1 MSIDVKRLSG
11 GIPNTRWNPVVGPS
25 TTEFVERKLKQR
37 SAPDADAMQRVVSEA
52 ATILGR
58 SVPPTELAGQDA
70 GLVVG
75 YVQSGKTLSFTT
87 VTALARDNGYGM
99 VILLAGTAVA
109 LKGQSEDRLTI
120 DLGMSEI
127 QHDWRKFENPEVKGG
142 HAADI
147 EKVLR
152 AWKGSRG
159 GAPGTAKRSILIT
172 VLKHHQRLK
181 NLSEVLKRVDLNDV
195 PVLIIDDES
204 DQAGLNA
211 KAGKNLKTGENE
223 LSSTYRRILELKAT
237 IPHHTYLQYTATP
250 QANLLIAVADVLS
263 PSFAELVSPGVGYV
277 GGKDFFSENTPLCFE
292 IPIQQVPTVQNPLTE
307 APETLQQALQLF
319 ILGAAHHNVTRGK
332 GNRSMMVHPSQRTAP
347 HTDYKEW
354 IDGLLDHWREF
365 LEQPE
370 CSAVRTEFKRA
381 LRESYDELKRTFPA
395 LDSFDTLVNALPE
408 VLSEIKVVKVNSNDD
423 GQKAVK
429 WNDWPYW
436 ILVGGQKLDRGFTVE
451 GLTVS
456 YMPRTAST
464 NADTLQQRAR
474 FFGYKKSYEGLCRV
488 FLLNDVIDAFESYVE
503 SEEFVRN
510 ALAAHRG
517 KPLQAWKRD
526 FILNRALSPTRR
538 AVIGRSIAPVEMD
551 EGWVVP
557 RSLYFDA
564 EAVHHNRQ
572 LFKRKAAE
580 WSQAHG
586 AVDAAKRP
594 EFKDVRRDSPR
605 NILIEGVP
613 IDEVLDFLLDVGI
626 RSVDDSTDIA
636 ATAISLVKQRDDA
649 RNDAKRRGVA
659 YAPPLADVILVGN
672 LSTTGLKGRSLTA
685 EGKINNLFVG
695 ESPKG
700 AASIHELNYVG
711 DRALF
716 TSGRVTLHLRY
727 LVFSPDSRIDPRITD
742 CVPWFSIHLPEVVAK
757 DCVIEEL

>member
-1 MSIDVKRLSG
+1 MTKTIVVERLSG
-11 GIPNTRWNPVVGPS
+11 GTLDTRWTPAVGPF
-25 TTEFVERKLKQR
+25 TKEFVERKLKQR
-37 SAPDADAMQRVVSEA
+37 GAPDTEAMERIVTEA

-58 SVPPTELAGQDA
+58 CVPPTEPSGQDA

-87 VTALARDNGYGM
+87 VTALARDNGYGV

-127 QHDWRKFENPEVKGG
+127 QHDWRKFENPEFKGG

-147 EKVLR
+147 ERVLR
-152 AWKGSRG
+152 AWSSSRG
-159 GAPGTAKRSILIT
+159 GAPGTAKRSVLIT

-181 NLSEVLKRVDLNDV
+181 SLREVLERVGLNGV

-211 KAGKNLKTGENE
+211 KAGKNLRNGANE
-223 LSSTYRRILELKAT
+223 LSSTYQRILELKT
-237 IPHHTYLQYTATP
+237 VIPHHTYLQYTATP

-263 PSFAELVSPGVGYV
+263 PSFAELVSPGDGYV
-277 GGKDFFSENTPLCFE
+277 GGKDFFSSNKPLCFE
-292 IPIQQVPTVQNPLTE
+292 IPAQQVPTLQNPLTE
-307 APETLQQALQLF
+307 APQSLQQALQLF
-319 ILGAAHHNVTRGK
+319 VLGAAHHSVTRGK

-354 IDGLLDHWREF
+354 LDGLLEHWRDF
-365 LEQPE
+365 LEQPKS
-370 CSAVRTEFKRA
+370 SAVRKELECSF
-381 LRESYDELKRTFPA
+381 RENYDELLRTFP
-395 LDSFDTLVNALPE
+395 TLEPFEKLVDALPE
-408 VLSEIKVVKVNSNDD
+408 VFSEVKVVKVNSNAD

-474 FFGYKKSYEGLCRV
+474 FLGYKKSYEGLCRV
-488 FLLNDVIDAFESYVE
+488 FLLDNVIDAFESYVE
-503 SEEFVRN
+503 SEEFVRG
-510 ALAAHRG
+510 ALAEHRG
-517 KPLQAWKRD
+517 KPLQEWKRD

-538 AVIGRSIAPVEMD
+538 AVIGRRVIQVDMD

-557 RSLYFDA
+557 GSLYFDDK
-564 EAVHHNRQ
+564 AVLYNRD
-572 LFKRKAAE
+572 LFERKAAE
-580 WSQAHG
+580 WKQAHG
-586 AVDAAKRP
+586 AVDASERP
-594 EFKDVRRDSPR
+594 EFKDLRHDSAR

-613 IDEVLDFLLDVGI
+613 VGEVLDFLLEARI
-626 RSVDDSTDIA
+626 RSLDDSTDIA
-636 ATAISLVKQRDDA
+636 AAAISLVKHRDESD
-649 RNDAKRRGVA
+649 V
-659 YAPPLADVILVGN
+659 PVLVDVILVGN
-672 LSTTGLKGRSLTA
+672 LSTVGLTGRGLTTG
-685 EGKINNLFVG
+685 GKINNLFVG

-700 AASIHELNYVG
+700 AASIDQLNYVG
-711 DRALF
+711 DRALY
-716 TSGRVTLHLRY
+716 TPGRVTLHMRY
-727 LVFSPDSRIDPRITD
+727 LVFKPDSRIESRVAG
-742 CVPWFSIHLPEVVAK
+742 CVPWFSIHLPESVAK

>member
-1 MSIDVKRLSG
+1 MNIVVERLG
-11 GIPNTRWNPVVGPS
+11 GGTLDTRWTPAVGPF
-25 TTEFVERKLKQR
+25 TEEFVQRKLKQR
-37 SAPDADAMQRVVSEA
+37 GAPDEDAMGRVVTEA

-58 SVPPTELAGQDA
+58 CVPPTQSAGQDA

-87 VTALARDNGYGM
+87 VTALARDNGYGV

-127 QHDWRKFENPEVKGG
+127 QHDWRKFENPEVKAG

-152 AWKGSRG
+152 AWSGSRG
-159 GAPGTAKRSILIT
+159 GAPGTAKRSVLIT

-181 NLSEVLKRVDLNDV
+181 NLREVLERVDLDGV

-211 KAGKNLKTGENE
+211 KAGRNRRTGENE
-223 LSSTYRRILELKAT
+223 LSSTYRRILELKAAL
-237 IPHHTYLQYTATP
+237 PHHTYLQYTATP

-263 PSFAELVSPGVGYV
+263 PSFAELVSPGDGYV
-277 GGKDFFSENTPLCFE
+277 GGRDFFSESKPLCFE
-292 IPIQQVPTVQNPLTE
+292 IPAAQVPTVQNPLTE
-307 APETLQQALQLF
+307 APQTLQQALQLF
-319 ILGAAHHNVTRGK
+319 ILGAAHHSVTRGK

-354 IDGLLDHWREF
+354 LDSLLEHWRDF
-365 LEQPE
+365 LEQPKG
-370 CSAVRTEFKRA
+370 SAVRKELEIS
-381 LRESYDELKRTFPA
+381 LRENYNELLRTFPS
-395 LDSFDTLVNALPE
+395 LEPFDKLVEALPD
-408 VLSEIKVVKVNSNDD
+408 VFSELKVVKVNSNVD
-423 GQKAVK
+423 GQKSVK

-436 ILVGGQKLDRGFTVE
+436 ILIGGQKLDRGFTVE
-451 GLTVS
+451 GLTIS
-456 YMPRTAST
+456 YMPRTASS

-474 FFGYKKSYEGLCRV
+474 FLGYKRSYEGLCRV
-488 FLLNDVIDAFESYVE
+488 FLLNDVIDAFASYVE
-503 SEEFVRN
+503 SEEFVRK

-517 KPLQAWKRD
+517 KPLQEWKRD
-526 FILNRALSPTRR
+526 FILHRALSPTRR
-538 AVIGRSIAPVEMD
+538 AVVGRSVVPVDMD

-557 RSLYFDA
+557 GALYFDA
-564 EAVHHNRQ
+564 DAVRHNRQ
-572 LFKRKAAE
+572 LFERKAAA
-580 WSQAHG
+580 WKQTHG
-586 AVDAAKRP
+586 TVDATQRP
-594 EFKDVRRDSPR
+594 EFKDVRRDSSR

-613 IDEVLDFLLDVGI
+613 IDELLDFLLDVRI

-636 ATAISLVKQRDDA
+636 ATAISLVKHRDDP
-649 RNDAKRRGVA
+649 DV
-659 YAPPLADVILVGN
+659 PPLIDVILVGN
-672 LSTTGLKGRSLTA
+672 LSTDGLTGRGLTA
-685 EGKINNLFVG
+685 DGQINNLFVG

-700 AASIHELNYVG
+700 AESIDQLNYVG

-716 TSGRVTLHLRY
+716 TQGRVTLHLRY
-727 LVFSPDSRIDPRITD
+727 LVFKQDARVDSSIAN
-742 CVPWFSIHLPEVVAK
+742 CVPWFAIHLPEFVAK

>member
-1 MSIDVKRLSG
+1 MNIVVERLG
-11 GIPNTRWNPVVGPS
+11 GGTLDTRWTPVVGPF
-25 TTEFVERKLKQR
+25 TKEFVERKLKQR
-37 SAPDADAMQRVVSEA
+37 GAPDADAMERIVTEA

-58 SVPPTELAGQDA
+58 CVPPTESAGKDA

-87 VTALARDNGYGM
+87 VTALARDNGYGV

-127 QHDWRKFENPEVKGG
+127 QHDWRKFENPENKAG

-147 EKVLR
+147 GKVLR
-152 AWKGSRG
+152 AWSGSRG
-159 GAPGTAKRSILIT
+159 GAPGTAKRSVLIT

-181 NLSEVLKRVDLNDV
+181 NLRDTLERVDLAGV

-211 KAGKNLKTGENE
+211 KAGKNLRTGSNE
-223 LSSTYRRILELKAT
+223 LSSTYRRILELRAV

-263 PSFAELVSPGVGYV
+263 PSFAELVSPGDGYV
-277 GGKDFFSENTPLCFE
+277 GGGDFFSEDKPLCFE
-292 IPIQQVPTVQNPLTE
+292 IPLQQVPTMQNPLIE
-307 APETLQQALQLF
+307 APQTLQQALQLF
-319 ILGAAHHNVTRGK
+319 ILGAAHHSITRGK

-354 IDGLLDHWREF
+354 LDGLLEHWRDF
-365 LEQPE
+365 LEQPKG
-370 CSAVRTEFKRA
+370 SAVRRELEGS
-381 LRESYDELKRTFPA
+381 LRENYDELLRTFPT
-395 LDSFDTLVNALPE
+395 LEPFDVLVDALPD
-408 VLSEIKVVKVNSNDD
+408 VFSELKVVKVNSNAD

-429 WNDWPYW
+429 WNEWPYW

-451 GLTVS
+451 GLTIS

-488 FLLNDVIDAFESYVE
+488 FLLDDVIDAFESYVE
-503 SEEFVRN
+503 SEEFVRG
-510 ALAAHRG
+510 ALAEHRG
-517 KPLQAWKRD
+517 KPLQEWKRD
-526 FILNRALSPTRR
+526 FILNRVLNPTRR
-538 AVIGRSIAPVEMD
+538 SVIGRRVVQVEMD

-557 RSLYFDA
+557 GSLYFDA
-564 EAVHHNRQ
+564 EAVLHNRQ
-572 LFKRKAAE
+572 LFERKASA
-580 WSQAHG
+580 WKDAYG
-586 AVDAAKRP
+586 AVDAAHRP

-605 NILIEGVP
+605 NILVEGVP
-613 IDEVLDFLLDVGI
+613 INEVLDFLLDARI
-626 RSVDDSTDIA
+626 RSLDDSTDIA
-636 ATAISLVKQRDDA
+636 ATAISLVKH
-649 RNDAKRRGVA
+649 RNEAEEPALV
-659 YAPPLADVILVGN
+659 DVILVGN
-672 LSTTGLKGRSLTA
+672 LSTGGLTGRSLTA
-685 EGKINNLFVG
+685 DGRINNLFVG

-700 AASIHELNYVG
+700 AASIDQLNYVG
-711 DRALF
+711 DRALY
-716 TSGRVTLHLRY
+716 SRGRVTLHLRY
-727 LVFSPDSRIDPRITD
+727 LVFKPDTRIDASITD
-742 CVPWFSIHLPEVVAK
+742 CVPWFSIHLPEPVAK

>member
-1 MSIDVKRLSG
+1 MNIFVERLDG
-11 GIPNTRWNPVVGPS
+11 TPLDTRWSPVVGPF
-25 TTEFVERKLKQR
+25 TREFVERKLKQR
-37 SAPDADAMQRVVSEA
+37 GAPDADAMDRVVTEA

-58 SVPPTELAGQDA
+58 CVPPTDPAGQDA
-70 GLVVG
+70 GIVVG

-109 LKGQSEDRLTI
+109 LKGQSENRLTN
-120 DLGMSEI
+120 DLGMNEI
-127 QHDWRKFENPEVKGG
+127 QQDWRKFENPEVKSG

-152 AWKGSRG
+152 SWSSSRG
-159 GAPGTAKRSILIT
+159 GAPGTTKRSILIT

-181 NLSEVLKRVDLNDV
+181 NLRDVLELVNLNGI

-211 KAGKNLKTGENE
+211 KAGKNLQTGSNE

-263 PSFAELVSPGVGYV
+263 PSFAELVSPGEGYV
-277 GGKDFFSENTPLCFE
+277 GGRNFFSLDKPLCFE
-292 IPIQQVPTVQNPLTE
+292 IPLQQVPTVQNPLME
-307 APETLQQALQLF
+307 APQTLQQALQIF
-319 ILGAAHHNVTRGK
+319 ILGAAHHSITRGK

-347 HTDYKEW
+347 HADYKEW
-354 IDGLLDHWREF
+354 VDRLLEHWRDF
-365 LEQPE
+365 LEQPKG
-370 CSAVRTEFKRA
+370 SAVRRELTRN
-381 LRESYDELKRTFPA
+381 LRENYDELLRTFPTIEP
-395 LDSFDTLVNALPE
+395 FDKLVDALPE
-408 VLSEIKVVKVNSNDD
+408 VFSELKVVKVNSNAD

-429 WNDWPYW
+429 WNEWPYW
-436 ILVGGQKLDRGFTVE
+436 ILIGGQKLDRGFTVE

-456 YMPRTAST
+456 YMPRTASI

-488 FLLNDVIDAFESYVE
+488 FLLRDVIDAFESYVE
-503 SEEFVRN
+503 SEEFVRD
-510 ALAAHRG
+510 ALAEHQG
-517 KPLQAWKRD
+517 KPLQDWKRD

-538 AVIGRSIAPVEMD
+538 TVIGRRVVQVEMD

-557 RSLYFDA
+557 GSLYFDA
-564 EAVHHNRQ
+564 EAVLHNQQ
-572 LFKRKAAE
+572 LFERKAAA
-580 WSQAHG
+580 WKQKYG
-586 AVDAAKRP
+586 AIDAAQRSA
-594 EFKDVRRDSPR
+594 FKDVRRDSAR

-613 IDEVLDFLLDVGI
+613 IDEVLDFLLDARV
-626 RSVDDSTDIA
+626 RSLDDSTNIT
-636 ATAISLVKQRDDA
+636 ATAISLVKHRDESEGA
-649 RNDAKRRGVA
+649 ALV
-659 YAPPLADVILVGN
+659 DVILVGN
-672 LSTTGLKGRSLTA
+672 LSTTGLTGRGLTA
-685 EGKINNLFVG
+685 AGRINYLFVG

-700 AASIHELNYVG
+700 ATSINQLNYVG
-711 DRALF
+711 DRALY
-716 TSGRVTLHLRY
+716 TPGRVTLHLRY
-727 LVFSPDSRIDPRITD
+727 LVFKPDSRVDSKIAG
-742 CVPWFSIHLPEVVAK
+742 CVPWFSIHLPEPVAK

>member
-1 MSIDVKRLSG
+1 MNILVERLG
-11 GIPNTRWNPVVGPS
+11 GGTLDTRWTPKVGPF
-25 TTEFVERKLKQR
+25 TKEFVDRKLKQHG
-37 SAPDADAMQRVVSEA
+37 APDVDAMDRVVTEA

-58 SVPPTELAGQDA
+58 CVPPTEPAGQDA

-87 VTALARDNGYGM
+87 VTALARDNGYGV
-99 VILLAGTAVA
+99 VILLAGTALA
-109 LKGQSEDRLTI
+109 LKDQSEDRLTI

-127 QHDWRKFENPEVKGG
+127 QHDWRKFENPELKGG

-152 AWKGSRG
+152 TWIGSRG

-172 VLKHHQRLK
+172 VLKHHKRLE
-181 NLSEVLKRVDLNDV
+181 NLREVLKRVDLTGI

-211 KAGKNLKTGENE
+211 KAGKNLKTGSNE
-223 LSSTYRRILELKAT
+223 LSSTYRRILELKAV

-250 QANLLIAVADVLS
+250 QANLLIAVADILS
-263 PSFAELVSPGVGYV
+263 PSFAELVSPGDGYV
-277 GGKDFFSENTPLCFE
+277 GGRDFFSDDKPLCFD
-292 IPIQQVPTVQNPLTE
+292 IPPQQVPTVQNPLTE
-307 APETLQQALQLF
+307 APQTLQQALQLF
-319 ILGAAHHNVTRGK
+319 ILGAAHHSVTRGK

-354 IDGLLDHWREF
+354 LDGLLEHWRDF
-365 LEQPE
+365 LEQPKG
-370 CSAVRTEFKRA
+370 SAVR
-381 LRESYDELKRTFPA
+381 RELERSLHENYDELLRTFPT
-395 LDSFDTLVNALPE
+395 LEPFDTLVDALPE
-408 VLSEIKVVKVNSNDD
+408 VFSELKVVKVNSNAD
-423 GQKAVK
+423 GHKAVK

-436 ILVGGQKLDRGFTVE
+436 ILIGGQKLDRGFTVE

-474 FFGYKKSYEGLCRV
+474 FLGYKRSYEGLCRV
-488 FLLNDVIDAFESYVE
+488 FLLDDVIDAFESYVE
-503 SEEFVRN
+503 SEEFVRK

-517 KPLQAWKRD
+517 KPLQQWKRD
-526 FILNRALSPTRR
+526 FILNRALSPTRK
-538 AVIGRSIAPVEMD
+538 AVIGRRVVPVGMD

-557 RSLYFDA
+557 RSLYFDT
-564 EAVHHNRQ
+564 EAVLQNRQ
-572 LFKRKAAE
+572 LFERKAAA
-580 WSQAHG
+580 WKQAYG
-586 AVDAAKRP
+586 AVDAAQRP
-594 EFKDVRRDSPR
+594 EFKDVRRDSSR

-613 IDEVLDFLLDVGI
+613 IAEVLDFLLDIRI
-626 RSVDDSTDIA
+626 RSVEDSADIA
-636 ATAISLVKQRDDA
+636 ATAISLVKHRDDA
-649 RNDAKRRGVA
+649 KES
-659 YAPPLADVILVGN
+659 PLVDVVLVGD
-672 LSTTGLKGRSLTA
+672 LSTGGLTGRSLTA
-685 EGKINNLFVG
+685 DGKINNLFVG

-700 AASIHELNYVG
+700 AASIDQLNYVG

-716 TSGRVTLHLRY
+716 TPDRVTLHLRY
-727 LVFSPDSRIDPRITD
+727 LVFKPDARIDSSVTH
-742 CVPWFSIHLPEVVAK
+742 CVPWFSIHLPESVAK

>member
-1 MSIDVKRLSG
+1 MNIVVERLG
-11 GIPNTRWNPVVGPS
+11 GGTLGTRWTPKVGPF
-25 TTEFVERKLKQR
+25 TKEFVDRKLKQR
-37 SAPDADAMQRVVSEA
+37 GAPDVEAMDRIVTEA

-58 SVPPTELAGQDA
+58 CVPPTDSTGKDA

-87 VTALARDNGYGM
+87 VAALARDNGYGV

-127 QHDWRKFENPEVKGG
+127 QHDWRKFENPEVKAG

-152 AWKGSRG
+152 AWSGSRG
-159 GAPGTAKRSILIT
+159 GAPGTAKRSVLIT
-172 VLKHHQRLK
+172 VLKHHKRLE
-181 NLSEVLKRVDLNDV
+181 NLREVLERVGLSGI

-211 KAGKNLKTGENE
+211 KAGKNQRTGGNE
-223 LSSTYRRILELKAT
+223 LSSTYRRILELKAV

-263 PSFAELVSPGVGYV
+263 PSFAELVSPGDGYV
-277 GGKDFFSENTPLCFE
+277 GGKHFFNEDKPLCFE
-292 IPIQQVPTVQNPLTE
+292 IPPQQVPTVQNPLTE
-307 APETLQQALQLF
+307 PPKTLQQALQFF
-319 ILGAAHHNVTRGK
+319 ILGAAHHSVTRGK

-354 IDGLLDHWREF
+354 LDGLLEHWREF
-365 LEQPE
+365 LEQPKG
-370 CSAVRTEFKRA
+370 SAVRMELERS
-381 LRESYDELKRTFPA
+381 LLESYNDLLGTFSA
-395 LDSFDTLVNALPE
+395 LEPFDKLVNALPE
-408 VLSEIKVVKVNSNDD
+408 VFSELKVVKVNSNAD

-451 GLTVS
+451 GLTIS

-488 FLLNDVIDAFESYVE
+488 FLLGDVIDAFEGYVE

-510 ALAAHRG
+510 ALVAHRG

-538 AVIGRSIAPVEMD
+538 AVVGRSVVQVEMD

-557 RSLYFDA
+557 GSLYFDS
-564 EAVHHNRQ
+564 EAVLHNRQ
-572 LFKRKAAE
+572 LFERKAAA
-580 WSQAHG
+580 WKMAYGS
-586 AVDAAKRP
+586 VDAAQRP

-605 NILIEGVP
+605 NFLIEGVP
-613 IDEVLDFLLDVGI
+613 IDEVLDFLLDARI

-636 ATAISLVKQRDDA
+636 AMEISLVKHRDESEEPA
-649 RNDAKRRGVA
+649 
-659 YAPPLADVILVGN
+659 LADVVLVGDLN
-672 LSTTGLKGRSLTA
+672 TAGLTGRGLTA
-685 EGKINNLFVG
+685 DGKINNLFVG

-700 AASIHELNYVG
+700 AASIDQLNYVG
-711 DRALF
+711 DRALL
-716 TSGRVTLHLRY
+716 TPGRVTLHLRY
-727 LVFSPDSRIDPRITD
+727 LVLKPDARIDATIAN
-742 CVPWFSIHLPEVVAK
+742 CVPWFAVHLPEPVAK
-757 DCVIEEL
+757 DCVIEAL

>member
-1 MSIDVKRLSG
+1 MNIVVERLG
-11 GIPNTRWNPVVGPS
+11 GGTLDTRWTPVVGPF
-25 TTEFVERKLKQR
+25 TKEFVERKLKQR
-37 SAPDADAMQRVVSEA
+37 GAPDAEAMERIVTEA

-58 SVPPTELAGQDA
+58 CVPPTESAGKDA

-87 VTALARDNGYGM
+87 VTALARDNGYGV

-127 QHDWRKFENPEVKGG
+127 QHDWRKFENPENKAG

-147 EKVLR
+147 GKVLR
-152 AWKGSRG
+152 AWSGSRG
-159 GAPGTAKRSILIT
+159 GAPGTAKRSVLIT

-181 NLSEVLKRVDLNDV
+181 NLCDTLERVDLTGV

-211 KAGKNLKTGENE
+211 KAGKNLRTGSNE
-223 LSSTYRRILELKAT
+223 LSSTYRRILELRAV

-263 PSFAELVSPGVGYV
+263 PSFAELVSPGDGYV
-277 GGKDFFSENTPLCFE
+277 GGSDFFSEDKPLCFE
-292 IPIQQVPTVQNPLTE
+292 IPLEQVPTTQNPLIE
-307 APETLQQALQLF
+307 APQTLQQALQLF
-319 ILGAAHHNVTRGK
+319 ILGAAHHSITRGK

-354 IDGLLDHWREF
+354 LDGLLEHWRDF
-365 LEQPE
+365 LEQPKG
-370 CSAVRTEFKRA
+370 SAVRRELERS
-381 LRESYDELKRTFPA
+381 LRENYDELLRTFSTLEP
-395 LDSFDTLVNALPE
+395 FDVLVDALPD
-408 VLSEIKVVKVNSNDD
+408 VFSELKVVKVNSNAD

-429 WNDWPYW
+429 WNEWPYW

-451 GLTVS
+451 GLTIS

-488 FLLNDVIDAFESYVE
+488 FLLDDVINAFESYVE
-503 SEEFVRN
+503 SEEFVRG
-510 ALAAHRG
+510 ALAKHRG
-517 KPLQAWKRD
+517 KPLQEWKRD
-526 FILNRALSPTRR
+526 FILNRVLNPTRR
-538 AVIGRSIAPVEMD
+538 SVVGRRVVQVEMD

-557 RSLYFDA
+557 GSLYFDA
-564 EAVHHNRQ
+564 EAVLHNRQ
-572 LFKRKAAE
+572 LFERKASA
-580 WSQAHG
+580 WKDAYG
-586 AVDAAKRP
+586 AVDAARRP
-594 EFKDVRRDSPR
+594 EFKDVRRDSSR

-613 IDEVLDFLLDVGI
+613 LNEVLDFLLDARI
-626 RSVDDSTDIA
+626 RSLDDSTDIA
-636 ATAISLVKQRDDA
+636 AAAISLVKHRDEA
-649 RNDAKRRGVA
+649 EESALV
-659 YAPPLADVILVGN
+659 DVILVGN
-672 LSTTGLKGRSLTA
+672 LSTAGLTGRSLTTD
-685 EGKINNLFVG
+685 GRINNLFVG

-700 AASIHELNYVG
+700 AASIGQLNYVG

-716 TSGRVTLHLRY
+716 TPGRVTLHLRY
-727 LVFSPDSRIDPRITD
+727 LVFKPDSKIDASIKD
-742 CVPWFSIHLPEVVAK
+742 CVPWFSIHLPEPVAK
-757 DCVIEEL
+757 DCVIEEF

>member
-1 MSIDVKRLSG
+1 MNIVVERLG
-11 GIPNTRWNPVVGPS
+11 GGTLDTRWTPSVGPF
-25 TTEFVERKLKQR
+25 TKEFVERKLKQR
-37 SAPDADAMQRVVSEA
+37 GAPDEDAMARVVAEA

-58 SVPPTELAGQDA
+58 CVPPAEPAGQDA

-87 VTALARDNGYGM
+87 VTALARDNGYGV

-127 QHDWRKFENPEVKGG
+127 QHDWRKFENPEGKAG

-152 AWKGSRG
+152 AWRGSRG
-159 GAPGTAKRSILIT
+159 GPPGTAKRSVLIT

-181 NLSEVLKRVDLNDV
+181 NLREVLERVDLNSV

-211 KAGKNLKTGENE
+211 KAGKNLRTGTNE
-223 LSSTYRRILELKAT
+223 LSSTYRRILELKAA

-263 PSFAELVSPGVGYV
+263 PSFAELVSPGDGYV
-277 GGKDFFSENTPLCFE
+277 GGKDFFSNDKPLCFE
-292 IPIQQVPTVQNPLTE
+292 IPAQEVPTVQNPLTE
-307 APETLQQALQLF
+307 APQTLQQALQLF
-319 ILGAAHHNVTRGK
+319 ILGAAHHSVTRGK

-354 IDGLLDHWREF
+354 LDGLLEHWREF
-365 LEQPE
+365 LEEPKG
-370 CSAVRTEFKRA
+370 SAVRLELERG
-381 LRESYDELKRTFPA
+381 LRDSYDELHRTFPA
-395 LDSFDTLVNALPE
+395 LESFDTLVNALPE
-408 VLSEIKVVKVNSNDD
+408 VFSEVKVVKVNSNAD
-423 GQKAVK
+423 GQKSVK

-451 GLTVS
+451 GLTIS

-474 FFGYKKSYEGLCRV
+474 FLGYKKSYEGLCRV
-488 FLLNDVIDAFESYVE
+488 FLLDDVIDAFEDYVE
-503 SEEFVRN
+503 SEEFVRK

-517 KPLQAWKRD
+517 KPLQEWKRD

-538 AVIGRSIAPVEMD
+538 AVVGRRVVQVEMD

-557 RSLYFDA
+557 GSLYFDA
-564 EAVHHNRQ
+564 EAVRHNRQ
-572 LFKRKAAE
+572 LFERKATA
-580 WSQAHG
+580 WKQAYG
-586 AVDAAKRP
+586 AVDAAQRP
-594 EFKDVRRDSPR
+594 EFKDVRRESPR

-613 IDEVLDFLLDVGI
+613 INEVLDFLLDARL
-626 RSVDDSTDIA
+626 RSLDDSTDIA
-636 ATAISLVKQRDDA
+636 ATAISLVKHREESDNA
-649 RNDAKRRGVA
+649 ALV
-659 YAPPLADVILVGN
+659 DVVLVGN
-672 LSTTGLKGRSLTA
+672 LSTVGLTGRSLTA
-685 EGKINNLFVG
+685 DGKINNLFVG

-700 AASIHELNYVG
+700 ATSIDQLNYVG

-716 TSGRVTLHLRY
+716 SRDRITLHLRY
-727 LVFSPDSRIDPRITD
+727 LVFKQDARVDASIAD
-742 CVPWFSIHLPEVVAK
+742 CVPWFSVHLPERVAR

>member
-1 MSIDVKRLSG
+1 MNIIVERLG
-11 GIPNTRWNPVVGPS
+11 GGTLETRWTPAVGPF
-25 TTEFVERKLKQR
+25 TKEFIERKLKQR
-37 SAPDADAMQRVVSEA
+37 GAPDEDAMARVVTEA

-58 SVPPTELAGQDA
+58 CVPPTQPNGQDA

-87 VTALARDNGYGM
+87 VTALARDNGYGV

-127 QHDWRKFENPEVKGG
+127 QHDWRKFENPEVKAG

-152 AWKGSRG
+152 AWSGSRG
-159 GAPGTAKRSILIT
+159 GAPGTAKRSVLIT

-181 NLSEVLKRVDLNDV
+181 NLREVLERVDLNGV

-211 KAGKNLKTGENE
+211 KAGKNRRTGENE
-223 LSSTYRRILELKAT
+223 LSSTYRRILELKAAL
-237 IPHHTYLQYTATP
+237 PHHTYLQYTATP

-263 PSFAELVSPGVGYV
+263 PSFAELVSPGDGYV
-277 GGKDFFSENTPLCFE
+277 GGKDFFSESKPLCFE
-292 IPIQQVPTVQNPLTE
+292 IPAAQVPTVQNPLTE
-307 APETLQQALQLF
+307 APQTLQQALQLF
-319 ILGAAHHNVTRGK
+319 VLGAAHHSVTRGK

-354 IDGLLDHWREF
+354 LDALLEHWRDF
-365 LEQPE
+365 LEQPKG
-370 CSAVRTEFKRA
+370 SAVRRELESS
-381 LRESYDELKRTFPA
+381 LRESYDELLRTFPA
-395 LDSFDTLVNALPE
+395 LEAFDKLIEALPE
-408 VLSEIKVVKVNSNDD
+408 VFSELKVVKVNSNAD
-423 GQKAVK
+423 GQKSVK

-436 ILVGGQKLDRGFTVE
+436 ILIGGQKLDRGFTVE
-451 GLTVS
+451 GLTIS
-456 YMPRTAST
+456 YMPRTASS

-488 FLLNDVIDAFESYVE
+488 FLLDDVIDAFGSYVE
-503 SEEFVRN
+503 SEEFVRK
-510 ALAAHRG
+510 ALDAHRG
-517 KPLQAWKRD
+517 KPLQEWKRD
-526 FILNRALSPTRR
+526 FILHRALSPTRR
-538 AVIGRSIAPVEMD
+538 AVVGRSIIPVDMD

-557 RSLYFDA
+557 GALYFDA
-564 EAVHHNRQ
+564 EAVRHNRQ
-572 LFKRKAAE
+572 LFERKAAA
-580 WSQAHG
+580 WTQAHG

-594 EFKDVRRDSPR
+594 EFKDVRRDSTR

-613 IDEVLDFLLDVGI
+613 IHEVIDFLLDTRI
-626 RSVDDSTDIA
+626 RSVDDSTDVA
-636 ATAISLVKQRDDA
+636 ATAISLVKHRDEADEQ
-649 RNDAKRRGVA
+649 
-659 YAPPLADVILVGN
+659 PLVDVILVGS
-672 LSTTGLKGRSLTA
+672 LSTDGLTGRALTA
-685 EGKINNLFVG
+685 DGKINNLFVG

-700 AASIHELNYVG
+700 AESIEQLNYVG

-716 TSGRVTLHLRY
+716 TRGRVTLHLRY
-727 LVFSPDSRIDPRITD
+727 LVFKPDSRIDTSIAD
-742 CVPWFSIHLPEVVAK
+742 CVPWFAIHLPDSVAK

>member
-1 MSIDVKRLSG
+1 MNIVVERLG
-11 GIPNTRWNPVVGPS
+11 GGTLDTRWTPKVGPF
-25 TTEFVERKLKQR
+25 TKEFVDRKLKQR
-37 SAPDADAMQRVVSEA
+37 GAPDADAMDRVVTEA

-58 SVPPTELAGQDA
+58 CVPPTELTGQDA

-87 VTALARDNGYGM
+87 VTALARDNGYGV

-127 QHDWRKFENPEVKGG
+127 QHDWRKFENPEVKAG

-152 AWKGSRG
+152 AWSGSRG

-172 VLKHHQRLK
+172 VLKHHKRLE
-181 NLSEVLKRVDLNDV
+181 NLREVLKRVELPGI

-211 KAGKNLKTGENE
+211 KAGKNLKTGSNE
-223 LSSTYRRILELKAT
+223 LSSTYRRILELKAV

-263 PSFAELVSPGVGYV
+263 PSFAELVSPGDGYV
-277 GGKDFFSENTPLCFE
+277 GGSDFFSDDKPLCFN
-292 IPIQQVPTVQNPLTE
+292 IPPQQVPTVQNPLTE
-307 APETLQQALQLF
+307 APQTLQQALQLF
-319 ILGAAHHNVTRGK
+319 ILGAAHHSVTRGK

-354 IDGLLDHWREF
+354 LDGLLEHWRDF
-365 LEQPE
+365 LEQPKG
-370 CSAVRTEFKRA
+370 SAVRKELEHS
-381 LRESYDELKRTFPA
+381 LRENYDELLRTFPA
-395 LDSFDTLVNALPE
+395 LEPFDTLVDALPE
-408 VLSEIKVVKVNSNDD
+408 VFSELKVVKVNSNAD

-451 GLTVS
+451 GLTIS

-474 FFGYKKSYEGLCRV
+474 FLGYKRSYEGLCRV
-488 FLLNDVIDAFESYVE
+488 FLLDDVIDAFESYVE
-503 SEEFVRN
+503 SEEFVRK

-517 KPLQAWKRD
+517 KPLQKWKRD

-538 AVIGRSIAPVEMD
+538 AVIGRSVVPVEMD

-557 RSLYFDA
+557 GSLYFDT
-564 EAVHHNRQ
+564 EAVLHNRQ
-572 LFKRKAAE
+572 LFERKAAA
-580 WSQAHG
+580 WKQAHG
-586 AVDAAKRP
+586 AVDAAQRP
-594 EFKDVRRDSPR
+594 EFKDVRRDSSR

-613 IDEVLDFLLDVGI
+613 IDEVLDFLLDARI
-626 RSVDDSTDIA
+626 RSLDDSTDIA
-636 ATAISLVKQRDDA
+636 ATAISLVKHRDDA
-649 RNDAKRRGVA
+649 KD
-659 YAPPLADVILVGN
+659 PPLVNVVLVGN
-672 LSTTGLKGRSLTA
+672 LSTGGLTGRSLTA
-685 EGKINNLFVG
+685 DGKINNLFVG

-700 AASIHELNYVG
+700 AASIDQLNYVG

-716 TSGRVTLHLRY
+716 TPGRVTLHLRY
-727 LVFSPDSRIDPRITD
+727 LVFKPDARIDSSVTD
-742 CVPWFSIHLPEVVAK
+742 CVPWFSIHLPESVAK
-757 DCVIEEL
+757 DCVIEEF

>member
-1 MSIDVKRLSG
+1 MNIVVERLDG
-11 GIPNTRWNPVVGPS
+11 GILDTRWNPAVGPF
-25 TTEFVERKLKQR
+25 TREFVERKLNQR
-37 SAPDADAMQRVVSEA
+37 SAPDADAMGRVVAEA

-58 SVPPTELAGQDA
+58 CVPPTEPFGQDA

-109 LKGQSEDRLTI
+109 LKDQSEDRLTI
-120 DLGMSEI
+120 DLGMSDI

-152 AWKGSRG
+152 AWRGSRE
-159 GAPGTAKRSILIT
+159 GAPGTAKRSVLIT

-181 NLSEVLKRVDLNDV
+181 NLREVLERVDLANM

-211 KAGKNLKTGENE
+211 KAGKNVRTGANE
-223 LSSTYRRILELKAT
+223 LSSTYQRILELKAA

-263 PSFAELVSPGVGYV
+263 PSFAELVSPGDGYV
-277 GGKDFFSENTPLCFE
+277 GGCDFFSEDQPLCFE
-292 IPIQQVPTVQNPLTE
+292 IPVEEVPTVQNPLTQ
-307 APETLQQALQLF
+307 APQTLQQALQLF
-319 ILGAAHHNVTRGK
+319 LLGVAHHNVARAK

-347 HTDYKEW
+347 HADYKEW
-354 IDGLLDHWREF
+354 IDALLEHWREF
-365 LEQPE
+365 IEQPKG
-370 CSAVRTEFKRA
+370 SAVRAELEQSFRGN
-381 LRESYDELKRTFPA
+381 YDELLRTFPA
-395 LDSFDTLVNALPE
+395 LESFDILMDALPE
-408 VLSEIKVVKVNSNDD
+408 VFSELKVVKVNSNAD
-423 GQKAVK
+423 GQRAVK
-429 WNDWPYW
+429 WSDWPYW

-451 GLTVS
+451 GLTIS

-488 FLLNDVIDAFESYVE
+488 FLLQDVIDAFAGYVE
-503 SEEFVRN
+503 SEEFVRT

-517 KPLQAWKRD
+517 KPLHEWKRD
-526 FILNRALSPTRR
+526 FILHRALSPTRR
-538 AVIGRSIAPVEMD
+538 AVIGRSVVKVEMD

-557 RSLYFDA
+557 GSLYFDA
-564 EAVHHNRQ
+564 EAVLHNRQ
-572 LFKRKAAE
+572 LFERKAAE
-580 WSQAHG
+580 WKQAYG
-586 AVDAAKRP
+586 FTDAAERP
-594 EFKDVRRDSPR
+594 RFKDVRRDSSR
-605 NILIEGVP
+605 NVLIESVP
-613 IDEVLDFLLDVGI
+613 IDEVLDFLLDTRI
-626 RSVDDSTDIA
+626 RSLDDSTDVA
-636 ATAISLVKQRDDA
+636 ATAISLVKHREETNGMA
-649 RNDAKRRGVA
+649 LV
-659 YAPPLADVILVGN
+659 DVVLVGN
-672 LSTTGLKGRSLTA
+672 LSTDGLTGRSLTT

-700 AASIHELNYVG
+700 AATIEQLNYVG

-716 TSGRVTLHLRY
+716 TPGRVTLHLRY
-727 LVFSPDSRIDPRITD
+727 LVLKPNSRIEPSVAD
-742 CVPWFSIHLPEVVAK
+742 CVPWFSVYLPELVAN
-757 DCVIEEL
+757 DCVIEAL

>member
-1 MSIDVKRLSG
+1 MNIVVERLG
-11 GIPNTRWNPVVGPS
+11 GGELQTRWTPVVGPF
-25 TTEFVERKLKQR
+25 TQEFVERKLQQR
-37 SAPDADAMQRVVSEA
+37 GAPDAAAMERVVTEA

-58 SVPPTELAGQDA
+58 CVPPTDSGGQDA

-75 YVQSGKTLSFTT
+75 YVQSGKTLSFIT
-87 VTALARDNGYGM
+87 VMALARDNGYGM

-109 LKGQSEDRLTI
+109 LKGQSEDRLTV

-127 QHDWRKFENPEVKGG
+127 QHDWRKFENPDVKSG
-142 HAADI
+142 HASDI

-152 AWKGSRG
+152 AWSGSRG
-159 GAPGTAKRSILIT
+159 GAPGTAKRSVLVS

-181 NLSEVLKRVDLNDV
+181 NLREVLERVPLSDV

-211 KAGKNLKTGENE
+211 KAGRNLRTGSNE
-223 LSSTYRRILELKAT
+223 LSSTYRRILELKAA

-263 PSFAELVSPGVGYV
+263 PSFAELVSPGDGYV
-277 GGKDFFSENTPLCFE
+277 GGKHFFSAHKPLCFE
-292 IPIQQVPTVQNPLTE
+292 IPALQVPTADNPLTD
-307 APETLQQALQLF
+307 APSTLQQALQLF

-347 HTDYKEW
+347 HTDYKDW
-354 IDGLLDHWREF
+354 LDGLLDHWREF
-365 LEQPE
+365 LEQPKG
-370 CSAVRTEFKRA
+370 SAVRAELERG
-381 LRESYDELKRTFPA
+381 LRESYDELLRTFPA
-395 LDSFDTLVNALPE
+395 LECFDALMDALPDVFSE
-408 VLSEIKVVKVNSNDD
+408 VKVVKVNSNAD
-423 GQKAVK
+423 GHKAVK

-456 YMPRTAST
+456 YMPRNASI

-488 FLLNDVIDAFESYVE
+488 FLLGDVIEAFEDYVE

-510 ALAAHRG
+510 ALGSHQG
-517 KPLQAWKRD
+517 KPLREWKRD
-526 FILNRALSPTRR
+526 FILNRRLNPTRK
-538 AVIGRSIAPVEMD
+538 AVVGRSVVQVQMD

-557 RSLYFDA
+557 GSLYLDA
-564 EAVHHNRQ
+564 DAVLHNRR
-572 LFKRKAAE
+572 LFERVATSWKN
-580 WSQAHG
+580 QYG
-586 AVDAAKRP
+586 AVDAAQRP
-594 EFKDVRRDSPR
+594 DFKDVRRDSPR

-613 IDEVLDFLLDVGI
+613 INEVLDFLFDVRI
-626 RSVDDSTDIA
+626 SSVDDSMDIT
-636 ATAISLVKQRDDA
+636 ATEISLVKHRDESE
-649 RNDAKRRGVA
+649 KPV
-659 YAPPLADVILVGN
+659 LVDVVLVGN
-672 LSTTGLKGRSLTA
+672 LTTTGLTGRGLTA
-685 EGKINNLFVG
+685 NGKINNLFVG

-700 AASIHELNYVG
+700 AKTIEQLNYVG

-716 TSGRVTLHLRY
+716 TPDRVTLHLRY
-727 LVFSPDSRIDPRITD
+727 LVFKPDSRIDAGVAD
-742 CVPWFSIHLPEVVAK
+742 CVPWLSVHLPEQVAK
-757 DCVIEEL
+757 DCVIEEF

>member
-1 MSIDVKRLSG
+1 MNIVVERLG
-11 GIPNTRWNPVVGPS
+11 GGTLDTRWTPAVGPF
-25 TTEFVERKLKQR
+25 TKEFVERKLKQR
-37 SAPDADAMQRVVSEA
+37 GAPDEDAMARVVTEA

-58 SVPPTELAGQDA
+58 CVPPTEPAGQDA

-87 VTALARDNGYGM
+87 VTALARDNGYGV

-127 QHDWRKFENPEVKGG
+127 QHDWRKFENPEVKAG

-152 AWKGSRG
+152 AWSGSRG
-159 GAPGTAKRSILIT
+159 GAPGTAKRSVLIT

-181 NLSEVLKRVDLNDV
+181 NLREVLERVDLNGV

-211 KAGKNLKTGENE
+211 KAGKNLRTGANE
-223 LSSTYRRILELKAT
+223 LSSTYRRILELKAA

-263 PSFAELVSPGVGYV
+263 PSFAELVSPGDGYV
-277 GGKDFFSENTPLCFE
+277 GGRDFFSEYKPLCFE
-292 IPIQQVPTVQNPLTE
+292 IPAQQVPTVQNPLTE
-307 APETLQQALQLF
+307 APQTLQQALQLF
-319 ILGAAHHNVTRGK
+319 ILGSAHHSVTRGK

-354 IDGLLDHWREF
+354 LDGLLDHWREF
-365 LEQPE
+365 LEQPKG
-370 CSAVRTEFKRA
+370 SAVRTELERG
-381 LRESYDELKRTFPA
+381 LRESYDELLRTFPA
-395 LDSFDTLVNALPE
+395 LEPFDKLVNALPE
-408 VLSEIKVVKVNSNDD
+408 VFSEVKVVKVNSNVD

-451 GLTVS
+451 GLTIS

-488 FLLNDVIDAFESYVE
+488 FLLADVIDAFEGYVE
-503 SEEFVRN
+503 SEEFVRK

-517 KPLQAWKRD
+517 KPLQEWKRD

-538 AVIGRSIAPVEMD
+538 AVVGRSVVQVEMD

-557 RSLYFDA
+557 GSLYFDA
-564 EAVHHNRQ
+564 EAVRHNRQ
-572 LFKRKAAE
+572 LFERTAAA
-580 WSQAHG
+580 WKQAHG
-586 AVDAAKRP
+586 AVDAAQRP

-613 IDEVLDFLLDVGI
+613 INEVLDFLLDARI
-626 RSVDDSTDIA
+626 RSLDDSTDIA
-636 ATAISLVKQRDDA
+636 ATAISLVKHRDESEQPA
-649 RNDAKRRGVA
+649 LV
-659 YAPPLADVILVGN
+659 DVVLVGN
-672 LSTTGLKGRSLTA
+672 LSTAGLTGRGLTA
-685 EGKINNLFVG
+685 DGKINNLFVG

-700 AASIHELNYVG
+700 AASIAQLNYVG

-716 TSGRVTLHLRY
+716 TQGRVTLHLRY
-727 LVFSPDSRIDPRITD
+727 LVFKPDARIDATIAD
-742 CVPWFSIHLPEVVAK
+742 CVPWFSVHLPEPVAK

>member
-1 MSIDVKRLSG
+1 MSIVVKRLG
-11 GIPNTRWNPVVGPS
+11 GGTLDTRWTPVVGPF
-25 TTEFVERKLKQR
+25 TKEFVERKLKQR
-37 SAPDADAMQRVVSEA
+37 GAPDADAMGRVVTEA

-58 SVPPTELAGQDA
+58 CVPPAEPAGQDA

-75 YVQSGKTLSFTT
+75 YVQSGKTLSFIT
-87 VTALARDNGYGM
+87 VTALARDNGYGV
-99 VILLAGTAVA
+99 VILLAGTAVT

-127 QHDWRKFENPEVKGG
+127 QHDWRKFENPEVKAG
-142 HAADI
+142 HAGDI

-152 AWKGSRG
+152 AWSSSRG
-159 GAPGTAKRSILIT
+159 GAPGTAKRSVLIT

-181 NLSEVLKRVDLNDV
+181 NLHDVLERVDLTGI

-211 KAGKNLKTGENE
+211 KAGKNLRTGSNE
-223 LSSTYRRILELKAT
+223 LSSTYRRILELKSV

-263 PSFAELVSPGVGYV
+263 PSFAELVSPGDGYV
-277 GGKDFFSENTPLCFE
+277 GGSDFFSEDKPLCFE
-292 IPIQQVPTVQNPLTE
+292 IPLQQVPTVQNPLVD
-307 APETLQQALQLF
+307 APQTLQQALQLF
-319 ILGAAHHNVTRGK
+319 ILGAAHHSVTRGK

-354 IDGLLDHWREF
+354 LDSLLEHWRDF
-365 LEQPE
+365 LEQPKG
-370 CSAVRTEFKRA
+370 SAVRKELERN
-381 LRESYDELKRTFPA
+381 LRENYDELLRTFTA
-395 LDSFDTLVNALPE
+395 LEPFDTLVDALPE
-408 VLSEIKVVKVNSNDD
+408 VFSELKVVKVNSNAD

-451 GLTVS
+451 GLTIS

-474 FFGYKKSYEGLCRV
+474 FFGYKRSYEGLCRV
-488 FLLNDVIDAFESYVE
+488 FLLSDVIDAFEGYVE
-503 SEEFVRN
+503 SEEFVRK

-517 KPLQAWKRD
+517 KPLQEWKRD

-538 AVIGRSIAPVEMD
+538 AVIGRSVVPVNMD

-557 RSLYFDA
+557 GSLYFDA
-564 EAVHHNRQ
+564 EAVRHNRQ
-572 LFKRKAAE
+572 LFERKAAA
-580 WSQAHG
+580 WKQAHG
-586 AVDAAKRP
+586 AVDANQRP
-594 EFKDVRRDSPR
+594 DFKDARRDSPR

-613 IDEVLDFLLDVGI
+613 INEVLDLLLDARI
-626 RSVDDSTDIA
+626 RSLDDSTDIA
-636 ATAISLVKQRDDA
+636 ATAISLVKHRDESEEPA
-649 RNDAKRRGVA
+649 
-659 YAPPLADVILVGN
+659 LADVILVGN
-672 LSTTGLKGRSLTA
+672 LSTAGLTGRGLTA
-685 EGKINNLFVG
+685 DGKINNLFVG

-700 AASIHELNYVG
+700 AASIDQLNYVG

-716 TSGRVTLHLRY
+716 TPGRVTLHLRY
-727 LVFSPDSRIDPRITD
+727 LVFKPDARIDPSVTD
-742 CVPWFSIHLPEVVAK
+742 CVPWFSIHLPESVAK
-757 DCVIEEL
+757 DCVIEEF

>member
-1 MSIDVKRLSG
+1 MSIVIERLGG
-11 GIPNTRWNPVVGPS
+11 GILDTRWTPFVGPF
-25 TTEFVERKLKQR
+25 TKEFVERKVKQR
-37 SAPDADAMQRVVSEA
+37 GAPDMEAMERIVTEA

-58 SVPPTELAGQDA
+58 CVPPAEVAGQDA

-87 VTALARDNGYGM
+87 VTALARDNGYGV

-127 QHDWRKFENPEVKGG
+127 QHDWRKFENPEVKAG

-152 AWKGSRG
+152 AWRGSQG

-181 NLSEVLKRVDLNDV
+181 NLREVLESVDLNGV

-211 KAGKNLKTGENE
+211 KAGKNLRTGSKE
-223 LSSTYRRILELKAT
+223 LSTTYQRILELKAV

-263 PSFAELVSPGVGYV
+263 PSFAELVSPGDGYV
-277 GGKDFFSENTPLCFE
+277 GGKDFFCEDKPLCFE
-292 IPIQQVPTVQNPLTE
+292 IPAQQVPTEQNPLTE
-307 APETLQQALQLF
+307 APQTLQQALQLF
-319 ILGAAHHNVTRGK
+319 ILGAAHHSVTRGK

-354 IDGLLDHWREF
+354 LDGLLEHWRDF
-365 LEQPE
+365 LEQPIG
-370 CSAVRTEFKRA
+370 SAVRTELERS
-381 LRESYDELKRTFPA
+381 LRENYDELLRTFP
-395 LDSFDTLVNALPE
+395 TLEPFEVLVAALPE
-408 VLSEIKVVKVNSNDD
+408 VFSELKVVKVNSNAD

-451 GLTVS
+451 GLTIS
-456 YMPRTAST
+456 YMPRTASS

-488 FLLNDVIDAFESYVE
+488 FLLDDVIEAFDSYVE
-503 SEEFVRN
+503 SEEFVRK
-510 ALAAHRG
+510 ALAEHRG
-517 KPLQAWKRD
+517 RPLQEWKRD
-526 FILNRALSPTRR
+526 FILNRALNPTRR
-538 AVIGRSIAPVEMD
+538 AVVGRRVVPVAMD
-551 EGWVVP
+551 GGWVVP
-557 RSLYFDA
+557 GSLYFDA
-564 EAVHHNRQ
+564 EAVLHNRQ
-572 LFKRKAAE
+572 LFEIKAAA
-580 WSQAHG
+580 WKQAYG
-586 AVDAAKRP
+586 AVDAAQRP
-594 EFKDVRRDSPR
+594 EFKDVRRDSTR

-613 IDEVLDFLLDVGI
+613 IDEVLDFLLDARI
-626 RSVDDSTDIA
+626 RSLDDSTDIA
-636 ATAISLVKQRDDA
+636 ATAISLVKH
-649 RNDAKRRGVA
+649 RGDTEEPV
-659 YAPPLADVILVGN
+659 LVDVILVGN
-672 LSTTGLKGRSLTA
+672 LSTMGLTGRGLTTD
-685 EGKINNLFVG
+685 GKINNLFVG

-700 AASIHELNYVG
+700 AASIDQLNYVG
-711 DRALF
+711 DRVLY
-716 TSGRVTLHLRY
+716 TPGRVTLHLRY
-727 LVFSPDSRIDPRITD
+727 LVFKPDARIDASVAD
-742 CVPWFSIHLPEVVAK
+742 CVPWFSIHLPEPVAK

>member
-1 MSIDVKRLSG
+1 MNIVVERVG
-11 GIPNTRWNPVVGPS
+11 GGNLETRWTPVVGPF
-25 TTEFVERKLKQR
+25 TNEFIERKQKQR
-37 SAPDADAMQRVVSEA
+37 SAPDADAMVRVVTEA

-58 SVPPTELAGQDA
+58 CVPPSESSGQDA

-87 VTALARDNGYGM
+87 VTALARDNGYGI

-109 LKGQSEDRLTI
+109 LKDQSEDRLII

-152 AWKGSRG
+152 VWRGSRG
-159 GAPGTAKRSILIT
+159 GAPGTAKRSVLIT

-181 NLSEVLKRVDLNDV
+181 NLRDVLERVDLTGV

-211 KAGKNLKTGENE
+211 KAGKNVRTGANE
-223 LSSTYRRILELKAT
+223 LSSTYKRILELKAA

-263 PSFAELVSPGVGYV
+263 PSFAELVTPGEGYV
-277 GGKDFFSENTPLCFE
+277 GGSDFFSEAKPLCFE
-292 IPIQQVPTVQNPLTE
+292 IPAQQVPTVQNPLTQ
-307 APETLQQALQLF
+307 APQTLQQALQLF
-319 ILGAAHHNVTRGK
+319 LLGVAHHNVARGK

-347 HTDYKEW
+347 HADYKEW
-354 IDGLLDHWREF
+354 IDALLEHWREF
-365 LEQPE
+365 LEQPKG
-370 CSAVRTEFKRA
+370 SAVREELEHGF
-381 LRESYDELKRTFPA
+381 RENYDELLRTFA
-395 LDSFDTLVNALPE
+395 SLESFDTLMDALPE
-408 VLSEIKVVKVNSNDD
+408 VFSELKVVKVNSNAD
-423 GQKAVK
+423 GQRAVK

-451 GLTVS
+451 GLTIS

-488 FLLNDVIDAFESYVE
+488 FLLGDVIEAFESYVE
-503 SEEFVRN
+503 SEEFVRA
-510 ALAAHRG
+510 ALASHRG
-517 KPLQAWKRD
+517 KPLSEWKRD

-538 AVIGRSIAPVEMD
+538 GVIGRSVVKVEMD

-557 RSLYFDA
+557 GYLYFDA
-564 EAVHHNRQ
+564 DAVRHNRQ
-572 LFKRKAAE
+572 LFERKAAV
-580 WSQAHG
+580 WKQAYG
-586 AVDAAKRP
+586 SADAAQRP
-594 EFKDVRRDSPR
+594 EFKDIRRDSPR
-605 NILIEGVP
+605 NVLIENVP
-613 IDEVLDFLLDVGI
+613 IDEVLDFLLEARI
-626 RSVDDSTDIA
+626 RSIDDSTDIA
-636 ATAISLVKQRDDA
+636 ATAISLVKHRTETEGTA
-649 RNDAKRRGVA
+649 LV
-659 YAPPLADVILVGN
+659 DVVLVGN
-672 LSTTGLKGRSLTA
+672 LSTVGLTGRSLNA
-685 EGKINNLFVG
+685 AGKINNLFVG

-700 AASIHELNYVG
+700 STSIDQLNYVG
-711 DRALF
+711 DRALY
-716 TSGRVTLHLRY
+716 TPGRVTLHLRY
-727 LVFSPDSRIDPRITD
+727 LVFKADTRIDSSVES
-742 CVPWFSIHLPEVVAK
+742 CVPWFSVHVPESVAE

>member
-1 MSIDVKRLSG
+1 MNIVVERLG
-11 GIPNTRWNPVVGPS
+11 GGTLGTRWTPKVGPF
-25 TTEFVERKLKQR
+25 TKEFIDRKLKQR
-37 SAPDADAMQRVVSEA
+37 SAPDADAMERVVAEA

-58 SVPPTELAGQDA
+58 CVPPSESAGQDA

-87 VTALARDNGYGM
+87 VTALARDNGYGV

-127 QHDWRKFENPEVKGG
+127 QHDWRKFENPDVKAG
-142 HAADI
+142 HSDDI

-152 AWKGSRG
+152 AWSGSRG

-172 VLKHHQRLK
+172 VLKHHKRLE
-181 NLSEVLKRVDLNDV
+181 NLREVLERVNLTGI

-211 KAGKNLKTGENE
+211 KAGKNLKTGSNE
-223 LSSTYRRILELKAT
+223 LSSTYQRILELKEV

-263 PSFAELVSPGVGYV
+263 PSFAELVSPGAGYV
-277 GGKDFFSENTPLCFE
+277 GGGDFFSEAKPLCFE
-292 IPIQQVPTVQNPLTE
+292 IPLQEVPTVQNSLTE
-307 APETLQQALQLF
+307 APQTLQQALQLF
-319 ILGAAHHNVTRGK
+319 ILGAAHHSVTRGK

-354 IDGLLDHWREF
+354 LDRLLEHWRDF
-365 LEQPE
+365 LEQPRG
-370 CSAVRTEFKRA
+370 SAVRKEIERS
-381 LRESYDELKRTFPA
+381 LRENYAELLRTFPE
-395 LDSFDTLVNALPE
+395 LEPFDKLVDALPE
-408 VLSEIKVVKVNSNDD
+408 VFSELKVVKVNSNAD

-451 GLTVS
+451 GLTIS

-474 FFGYKKSYEGLCRV
+474 FFGYKRSYEGLCRV
-488 FLLNDVIDAFESYVE
+488 FLLDDVIDAFENYVE

-510 ALAAHRG
+510 ALAEHRG
-517 KPLQAWKRD
+517 KPLQEWKRD
-526 FILNRALSPTRR
+526 FILNRALSPTRK
-538 AVIGRSIAPVEMD
+538 AVIGRSVVPVEMD

-557 RSLYFDA
+557 GSLYFDA
-564 EAVHHNRQ
+564 EAVLHNRQ
-572 LFKRKAAE
+572 LFERKAAL
-580 WSQAHG
+580 WKQAYG
-586 AVDAAKRP
+586 AIDAAQRP
-594 EFKDVRRDSPR
+594 QFKDVRRDSSR
-605 NILIEGVP
+605 NILIEGVS
-613 IDEVLDFLLDVGI
+613 INDVLDFLLDIRI
-626 RSVDDSTDIA
+626 RSLDDSTRITA
-636 ATAISLVKQRDDA
+636 AAISLVKHREDA
-649 RNDAKRRGVA
+649 EM
-659 YAPPLADVILVGN
+659 PPLVDVILIGG
-672 LSTTGLKGRSLTA
+672 LSTDGLIGRSLTA
-685 EGKINNLFVG
+685 AGKINNLFVG

-700 AASIHELNYVG
+700 ATSIDQLNYVG

-716 TSGRVTLHLRY
+716 TPGRITLHLRY
-727 LVFSPDSRIDPRITD
+727 LVFKPDARIDSSVTN
-742 CVPWFSIHLPEVVAK
+742 CVPWFSIHLPESVAK